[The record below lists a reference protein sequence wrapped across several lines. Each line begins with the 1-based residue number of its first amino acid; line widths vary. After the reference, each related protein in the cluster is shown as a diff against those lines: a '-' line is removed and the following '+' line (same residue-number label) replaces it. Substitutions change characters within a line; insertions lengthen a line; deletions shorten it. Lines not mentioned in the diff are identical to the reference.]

1 MVAGSEDARVV
12 ARDPRP
18 MTSRAR
24 PTVSAGTSRPRDAAS
39 YVAFREALLD
49 LVDEPTPANVLRYL
63 GASGRLERAHSP
75 AREARASAK

>member
-1 MVAGSEDARVV
+1 MVAAGDDARRL

-24 PTVSAGTSRPRDAAS
+24 PTVSADTGTRPDAAS

-49 LVDEPTPANVLRYL
+49 LVEEPTPANALRYL
-63 GASGRLERAHSP
+63 GASGKLERARPS
-75 AREARASAK
+75 ARTARARAK

>member
-1 MVAGSEDARVV
+1 MVAGSDDARVV
-12 ARDPRP
+12 VRHPRP

-24 PTVSAGTSRPRDAAS
+24 STVSADTSRSRDAAS

-63 GASGRLERAHSP
+63 GASGRLERADSP
-75 AREARASAK
+75 ARDARSSAT